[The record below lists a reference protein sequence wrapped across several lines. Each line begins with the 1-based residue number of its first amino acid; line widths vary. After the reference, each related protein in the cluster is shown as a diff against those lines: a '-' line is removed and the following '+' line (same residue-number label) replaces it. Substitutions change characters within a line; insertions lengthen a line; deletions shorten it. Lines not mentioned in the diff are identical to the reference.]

1 MYENDMAVIYSVS
14 QNSLN
19 FSEIQQILSYSILSC
34 VLLTVPL
41 FSYLLEI
48 CFGIYNMREI
58 IVIECKQ
65 VSAYHFWWHT
75 MNSVG
80 YDFVFEL
87 CLLKPH
93 TSWTVFMIS
102 SALTNI
108 LRIMLVVLFFCVH
121 VVVQLFQCIVLYLCS
136 IIIHLPF

>member
-19 FSEIQQILSYSILSC
+19 FSEIQQILSYSMLSC

-65 VSAYHFWWHT
+65 VSAYHF
-75 MNSVG
+75 
-80 YDFVFEL
+80 
-87 CLLKPH
+87 
-93 TSWTVFMIS
+93 
-102 SALTNI
+102 
-108 LRIMLVVLFFCVH
+108 
-121 VVVQLFQCIVLYLCS
+121 
-136 IIIHLPF
+136 